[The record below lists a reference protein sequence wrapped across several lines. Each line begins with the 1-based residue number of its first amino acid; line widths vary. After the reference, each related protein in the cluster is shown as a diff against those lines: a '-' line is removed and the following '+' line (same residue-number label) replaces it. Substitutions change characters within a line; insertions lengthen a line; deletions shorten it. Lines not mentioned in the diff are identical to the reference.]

1 MTGER
6 WTPRLAF
13 VLLALAAMLFLAP
26 LAWMVS
32 TALKTEANVVTPSPQ
47 WIPRPVTLENFQSL
61 DAKSAEAPVAR
72 WLLNS
77 GIVSTSVVVLVLA
90 ISSMAAYPL
99 ARMRFRGRDALF
111 YLILATMIIPSQV
124 TLIPVFLL
132 IQRLGWF
139 DTYQA
144 LIVPGLAGPF
154 GVFLLR
160 QFMLT
165 IPRELEEAATVDGC
179 GAWRTWWQIILPL
192 TRPALATLAVITF
205 LGAWNDFMW
214 PLIATNSLEMRTI
227 PVGIQVFH
235 GRYTS
240 QFGLMMATAL
250 LASAPVLLVFL
261 LLQRFITRGVVLTGL
276 KG

>member
-6 WTPRLAF
+6 WGPWLAF
-13 VLLALAAMLFLAP
+13 TLLSLAAALFLAP

-32 TALKTEANVVTPSPQ
+32 TSLKTEAKVVTAVPR
-47 WIPRPVTLENFQSL
+47 WIPDPATTENFQTL
-61 DAKSAEAPVAR
+61 EEKGTEAPVGR

-77 GIVSTSVVVLVLA
+77 GIVSTSVVILVLL

-111 YLILATMIIPSQV
+111 YAILATMIIPSQV
-124 TLIPVFLL
+124 TMIPVFLL
-132 IQRLGWF
+132 VQRLGWF

-160 QFMLT
+160 QFMQT

-179 GAWRTWWQIILPL
+179 GHWRIWWQIILPL
-192 TRPALATLAVITF
+192 TRPALATLAILTF
-205 LGAWNDFMW
+205 LGSWNDFMW

-227 PVGIQVFH
+227 PVGIQIFQ

-240 QFGLMMATAL
+240 EFGLMMATAL
-250 LASAPVLLVFL
+250 IASGPVVLAFL
-261 LLQRFITRGVVLTGL
+261 LLQRFITRGIVLTGI

>member
-6 WTPRLAF
+6 WRPWLAF
-13 VLLALAAMLFLAP
+13 MLLAAAAVLFIAP
-26 LAWMVS
+26 LAWMAS
-32 TALKTEANVVTPSPQ
+32 TALKTEAKIFAPEPE
-47 WIPRPVTLENFQSL
+47 WIPRPATLENFQSL
-61 DAKSAEAPVAR
+61 ETKAAEAPVGR

-77 GIVSTSVVVLVLA
+77 GIVSTSVVVLVLV

-132 IQRLGWF
+132 IQKLGWF

-192 TRPALATLAVITF
+192 TRPALATLAVLTF

-240 QFGLMMATAL
+240 QFGLLMATAL

-261 LLQRFITRGVVLTGL
+261 LHQRFITRGVVLTGL